1 MYDTLSPVRSPDRD
15 WLEFPVPALPESGA
29 RLSLADRASLR
40 LGWWLLLRS
49 HRRVRR
55 NAAHEEHFRHFANE
69 RARLTREIA
78 ASQEQL
84 LWTVRA

>member
-1 MYDTLSPVRSPDRD
+1 MYQTLSPVRSPDRD
-15 WLEFPVPALPESGA
+15 WLEPPVPALPASGA

-49 HRRVRR
+49 QRRAQR
-55 NAAHEEHFRHFANE
+55 NAAREDHLRHFVNE
-69 RARLTREIA
+69 RARLTRELA

-84 LWTVRA
+84 PWTVRP